1 MSEIRTRTV
10 TPEYEAGFDR
20 IYGGPRAQRP
30 GRARYVWD
38 AQASRLVEVGSDWEP
53 QDRRVPVVGDAHYD
67 GLRSPVDGADISSR
81 TKHRNYMKATGLALA
96 DDYKGE
102 WAQAE
107 KRRER
112 VLAGDFDRKERRDAI
127 GRAIYDAQRR
137 KH

>member
-67 GLRSPVDGADISSR
+67 GLRSPVDGTDISSR

-102 WAQAE
+102 WSQAE
-107 KRRER
+107 QRRAR
-112 VLAGDFDRKERRDAI
+112 AASGDFDRKERRDAI
-127 GRAIYDAQRR
+127 GRAIYEAQRR
-137 KH
+137 AH